1 VNFPD
6 LPTPVIPFDPIET
19 GEVTD
24 SGYRGRSVIQ
34 THLDFPLYGPV
45 KVTYP
50 KLRWDRFEDLQDFF
64 SLCKAGGRPFT
75 FQCPIG
81 HDAADLPIGR
91 VPGWRRVY
99 VGVGDAATAIFDLP
113 FKSFSGV
120 WGTDLILSVG
130 GVDVSTADCD
140 ILTNRIAL
148 PNDFTLWTANPTGPG
163 VGSSDQDQA
172 DPDGGTSAS
181 RLEFSGAGPQ
191 GLYLDPPGT
200 ILKGD
205 DVEWDIW
212 LKSPITFPLDVTLQS
227 GLVAGEKTELV
238 VPVTDQWQKFR
249 APWHTATVNGAPRI
263 GFQMATTTDTI
274 HVYLARIAPGRDG
287 RAQASFGAGHEPGA
301 GAPILVKRGK
311 FQRTIFAKLTKA
323 TLSRPT
329 GTAYTVMNTGV
340 EVAEL
345 RLDA

>member
-1 VNFPD
+1 MNFPD
-6 LPTPVIPFDPIET
+6 LHAPVIPFTPIDA
-19 GEVTD
+19 GDVTAP
-24 SGYRGRSVIQ
+24 SYRGRSVLLSN
-34 THLDFPLYGPV
+34 LDFPLYRANV
-45 KVTYP
+45 VYP
-50 KLRWDRFEDLQDFF
+50 KLNWESYVDLQEFF
-64 SLCKAGGRPFT
+64 YDRKAGARPFT

-81 HDAADLPIGR
+81 HDAADLALGR
-91 VPGWRRVY
+91 IPEWRRLY
-99 VGVGDAATAIFDLP
+99 VGVGDGVTAIFDLP
-113 FKSFSGV
+113 LKSFSGV
-120 WGTDLILSVG
+120 WGTDLLLSVG
-130 GVDVSTADCD
+130 GAVVDTANCG

-148 PNDFTLWTANPTGPG
+148 PNDFTLWAANPTGPG
-163 VGSSDQDQA
+163 GGSSDQDQA

-212 LKSPITFPLDVTLQS
+212 LKSPITSPLDVTLQS

-249 APWHTATVNGAPRI
+249 APWHTATVDGSPRI

-287 RAQASFGAGHEPGA
+287 RAQASFDAGFEPGL
-301 GAPILVKRGK
+301 GDEILVKKGR
-311 FQRTIFAKLTKA
+311 FQRTIHARFTKHELA
-323 TLSRPT
+323 RPT
-329 GTAYTVMNTGV
+329 GTAYVVYNPSV
-340 EVAEL
+340 EVAEM
-345 RLDA
+345 RLDV